1 MTFELILAG
10 ADGPGGAERRSMQ
23 CPVSSGTVAWRWEV
37 LGHVGVTGTVQIG
50 L

>member
-23 CPVSSGTVAWRWEV
+23 CPVSPGTVAWRWEV
-37 LGHVGVTGTVQIG
+37 LGHVGVMGTVQIG